1 MVSPNSYSL
10 IINAPSGAFF
20 GVKMLK
26 VLEERIAEL
35 TKSAEQG
42 IANHNFLL
50 GSLNE
55 AKHLLEVFL
64 SEKAEK
70 ERLQLTEECAVFSES
85 NP

>member
-1 MVSPNSYSL
+1 
-10 IINAPSGAFF
+10 
-20 GVKMLK
+20 MLK
-26 VLEERIAEL
+26 ELEERIVEL

-55 AKHLLEVFL
+55 AKHLLEIYL
-64 SEKAEK
+64 NSKKEK
-70 ERLQLTEECAVFSES
+70 EPSTPQEEVVVFSDL

>member
-1 MVSPNSYSL
+1 
-10 IINAPSGAFF
+10 
-20 GVKMLK
+20 MLK
-26 VLEERIAEL
+26 ELEERIVEL

-55 AKHLLEVFL
+55 AKHLLEVYL
-64 SEKAEK
+64 AKIED
-70 ERLQLTEECAVFSES
+70 ECPAAPFENGVVCSDS